1 MLSSPQTKIL
11 PDKGSN
17 VESDSPAL
25 YLPQPGTKPSQSRL
39 VWQPTP
45 TGTFFS
51 IWVVTI
57 AYLESIIHALDQP
70 VKESLEPH
78 QFWSPDLQLMAFP
91 FGFDLFKPG
100 SEGEIN
106 YIL

>member
-1 MLSSPQTKIL
+1 M
-11 PDKGSN
+11 
-17 VESDSPAL
+17 
-25 YLPQPGTKPSQSRL
+25 
-39 VWQPTP
+39 
-45 TGTFFS
+45 
-51 IWVVTI
+51 VTI
-57 AYLESIIHALDQP
+57 ADLESIIHALDQP

-78 QFWSPDLQLMAFP
+78 QFWSPADLQLVALEAEERSFATSFRSFP